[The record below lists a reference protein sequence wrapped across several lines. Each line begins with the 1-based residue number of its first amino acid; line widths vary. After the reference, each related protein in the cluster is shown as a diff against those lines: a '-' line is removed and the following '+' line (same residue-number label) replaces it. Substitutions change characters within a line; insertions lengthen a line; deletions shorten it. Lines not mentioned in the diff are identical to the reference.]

1 MAPKTLLTRKRRDW
15 AAARKEPP
23 TFQGTQLHEPAGVQ
37 ARYVKKLAA
46 LTAQMTAQVT
56 RDIKRLFQS
65 ETGAAHFGQDASIAS
80 QSRILLNALR
90 SKFEDLFA
98 KHAKSMAESMVGG
111 AAKASGSALHSSLE
125 ALSGGLSLKTNLVA
139 GSDLSNIYKA
149 SVSENVNLIKS
160 IPGEYL
166 KDVEGATMRSITTGD
181 GLQDLVPA
189 LEKYEGQTHRRAKN
203 IALDQTRKAYNS
215 INKGRMQK
223 IGVQKFM
230 WHHSGGGAH
239 PREDHVDM
247 DGSVYRFDD
256 LPVID
261 PRTGER
267 GIPGQAPNCRCT
279 MSPVFDFSDEGET
292 ENATVDAAE
301 RRTRGFHRG

>member
-1 MAPKTLLTRKRRDW
+1 MAKKLLTRKRRDW
-15 AAARKEPP
+15 AETRKEPP
-23 TFQGTQLHEPAGVQ
+23 VFKGTPLNEPAGVQ
-37 ARYVKKLAA
+37 ARYAQKLDRLVK
-46 LTAQMTAQVT
+46 QMTREVS
-56 RDIKRLFQS
+56 REVKRLFES
-65 ETGAAHFGQDASIAS
+65 DTGTAHFGQDASIAS

-98 KHAKSMAESMVGG
+98 SQAKVLAESMVNG
-111 AAKASGSALHSSLE
+111 ASKASGSALHSSLE
-125 ALSGGLSLKTNLVA
+125 ALSGGLSLKVPTMTP
-139 GSDLSNIYKA
+139 GSSLSNIYKA

-160 IPGEYL
+160 IPSEYL
-166 KDVEGATMRSITTGD
+166 KDVEGATMRSITTGN

-223 IGVQKFM
+223 AGVEKFM

-239 PREDHVDM
+239 PREDHIAM
-247 DGSVYRFDD
+247 DGNVYSFDD

-261 PRTGER
+261 ERTGER

-279 MSPVFDFSDEGET
+279 MSPV
-292 ENATVDAAE
+292 
-301 RRTRGFHRG
+301 